1 MLSYSMFTMRN
12 LYYNYVQADA
22 EDSDIE
28 IMNDEDSDADYSDQD
43 LQVCM
48 ILEQLKLSTPL
59 VAMVHVTCLEMFF
72 SIKLLCY
79 NYNQQAYSIMYI
91 MGTWQKKLNHDN
103 NSYHCNLY
111 Y

>member
-1 MLSYSMFTMRN
+1 MHYMLSYSMFTMRN

-48 ILEQLKLSTPL
+48 ILEQLNRFK
-59 VAMVHVTCLEMFF
+59 
-72 SIKLLCY
+72 IKHTTGGNGARYMLGNVL
-79 NYNQQAYSIMYI
+79 
-91 MGTWQKKLNHDN
+91 
-103 NSYHCNLY
+103 
-111 Y
+111 